1 MEYRLLKLCEVCELV
16 RLPRSVIY
24 RMMAARNFP
33 RPLKL
38 GDGGKSAAVRWR
50 SDELEAWIETRP
62 RAGGTDSQA
71 A

>member
-1 MEYRLLKLCEVCELV
+1 MNYSLLKIREVTAMV
-16 RLPRSVIY
+16 ALPQSVVY
-24 RMMAARNFP
+24 RMMKAGNFP

-62 RAGGTDSQA
+62 RGGGTESQA

>member
-1 MEYRLLKLCEVCELV
+1 MEYRLLKIREVCEMV
-16 RLPRSVIY
+16 TLPQSVIY
-24 RMMAARNFP
+24 RMMKAGNFP

-50 SDELEAWIETRP
+50 SDEIGKWIASRP
-62 RAGGTDSQA
+62 RAGGTNSPA

>member
-1 MEYRLLKLCEVCELV
+1 MEYRLLKIREVCELTT
-16 RLPRSVIY
+16 LPASVVY
-24 RMMAARNFP
+24 RMMRSGNFP

-50 SDELEAWIETRP
+50 SDEIGEWIASRP
-62 RAGGTDSQA
+62 RGGGTKTQA